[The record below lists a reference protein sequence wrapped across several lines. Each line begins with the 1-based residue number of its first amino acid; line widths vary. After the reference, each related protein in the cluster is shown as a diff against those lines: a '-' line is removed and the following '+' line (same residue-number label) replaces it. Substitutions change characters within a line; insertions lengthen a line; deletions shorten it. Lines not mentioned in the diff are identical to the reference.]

1 MKAKVA
7 ITNFWLDGT
16 KYKRGDIVE
25 VEDIHKHGSALEV
38 YVEPPKPKRKKKAV
52 KKVQEPLALDEV
64 QDAED

>member
-25 VEDIHKHGSALEV
+25 VDGIHNHGSALEL
-38 YVEPPKPKRKKKAV
+38 YVEPPKPKKKRAT
-52 KKVQEPLALDEV
+52 KKVEV
-64 QDAED
+64 KEDAED

>member
-25 VEDIHKHGSALEV
+25 VDDIHKHGSALEV
-38 YVEPPKPKRKKKAV
+38 YAEPPKPKKKRVTKKA
-52 KKVQEPLALDEV
+52 EV
-64 QDAED
+64 EENAED